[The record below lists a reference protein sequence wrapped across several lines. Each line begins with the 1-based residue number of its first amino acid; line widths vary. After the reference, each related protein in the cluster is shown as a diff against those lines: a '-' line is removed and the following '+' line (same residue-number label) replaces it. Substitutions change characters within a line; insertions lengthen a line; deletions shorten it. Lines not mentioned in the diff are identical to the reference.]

1 MICNIQYPCC
11 QLKHIVKYYW
21 IYEVENINHCE
32 LVYPTGDP
40 LILFHYGNPFKK
52 NNIDGSET
60 VQPLFCVSGQ
70 STSWQR
76 IAAQSVSG
84 VIGVYFY
91 PHMMKA
97 LFPFSLDEI
106 TDTAID
112 LADVLK
118 SAAETED
125 RYLNCKSITNRLQIV
140 EKFIIENL
148 LPQNGTHLGM
158 VQFTVDMIINSK
170 GANISHGKLISQ
182 SGYSERQ
189 FERIFKTYVGISSQQ
204 FIEIIRLNHAV
215 SLLPSD
221 RSLTQIAFDSG
232 FYDQSHFIRTFKR
245 LTSLTPGDFRRKTI
259 ADSCLTI

>member
-1 MICNIQYPCC
+1 MICNIQYPCGI
-11 QLKHIVKYYW
+11 LKRFVKYYW
-21 IYEVENINHCE
+21 IYELENINHCE

-40 LILFHYGNPFKK
+40 LILFHYGNPFKI
-52 NNIDGSET
+52 NNIDGSKT
-60 VQPLFCVSGQ
+60 DQPLFCVSGQ
-70 STSWQR
+70 NTSWQR
-76 IAAQSVSG
+76 IAAQSYSG

-106 TDTAID
+106 TDTSID
-112 LADVLK
+112 LTDVLK

-125 RYLNCKSITNRLQIV
+125 RFLNCKSIKTKLQIV
-140 EKFIIENL
+140 EKFIIDNL
-148 LPQNGTHLGM
+148 LPQNSIHLGM
-158 VQFTVDMIINSK
+158 VQFTVDMITSSK
-170 GANISHGKLISQ
+170 GTNISHDHLISR

-189 FERIFKTYVGISSQQ
+189 FERIFKTHVGISSQQ
-204 FIEIIRLNHAV
+204 FIEIIRLNNAIG
-215 SLLPSD
+215 LLSSN

-259 ADSCLTI
+259 ADCCMTV